1 MWLRLESVLL
11 TARWPTP
18 HSILKLGN
26 ELTTIRNFSSSL
38 NPGVTGSADVPSW
51 GLAVAV
57 KLRSCEA
64 VTARDAALQVVERT
78 MVKRCTAMGGIRAA
92 RDCAL
97 GFPGL
102 ERGEVTII
110 LCRIF

>member
-1 MWLRLESVLL
+1 MAPTGECLADGKV
-11 TARWPTP
+11 PTP

-26 ELTTIRNFSSSL
+26 ELTTIRNFSSSW
-38 NPGVTGSADVPSW
+38 NPGVTGSADLPSW

-57 KLRSCEA
+57 KLRSCYSEGCRVTSSRAHDGEA
-64 VTARDAALQVVERT
+64 LHSD
-78 MVKRCTAMGGIRAA
+78 GGIRAA
-92 RDCAL
+92 RDCVL